1 MTHVDDLIR
10 LAASDDALERKIGDL
25 IWARTK
31 RGGQLPAVDDVR
43 RRLGLRRDLAASETT
58 GEWLET
64 WLAGKRAKRDSVKRS
79 YRMHLDNWLI
89 PHLGDVPLDRL
100 STEHI
105 AAMLDQIE
113 IYNAEISAAGAEDRA
128 PVLEG
133 DVRSRPRIT
142 GPTTQR
148 RIMATLRG
156 ALNEAIRQRRITWN
170 PCAGI
175 ELPEQADRE
184 TVVWSPHQ
192 VGVFLEHAEAAGH
205 RLALLYRMILL
216 CGLRRGE
223 AIGAR
228 WADADLEAG
237 RLAVVQ
243 TVLQF
248 GGQVVIGKPKTRSGR
263 RLISLPPGIVAL
275 LKEHR
280 DSQHRERW
288 EWGEAYQDN
297 GLIFCAEDGSVLSPD
312 AVSRAFRAL
321 ATAAGLPPI
330 KLHEGRHTAASL
342 ALEAGLD
349 IKVVSA
355 ALGHSGTQITRDLYQ
370 HVRVA
375 VADEAAAAV
384 ESLVTRR
391 ERGSAEAS
399 TRGRAGE

>member
-1 MTHVDDLIR
+1 M
-10 LAASDDALERKIGDL
+10 K
-25 IWARTK
+25 
-31 RGGQLPAVDDVR
+31 
-43 RRLGLRRDLAASETT
+43 
-58 GEWLET
+58 
-64 WLAGKRAKRDSVKRS
+64 
-79 YRMHLDNWLI
+79 
-89 PHLGDVPLDRL
+89 PHLGEVPLDRL

-113 IYNAEISAAGAEDRA
+113 VYNAEITAASTEGRA
-128 PVLEG
+128 PVLDG
-133 DVRSRPRIT
+133 DMRTRPRVT

-148 RIMATLRG
+148 RIMATLRA
-156 ALNEAIRQRRITWN
+156 ALNEAISQRRITWN

-175 ELPEQADRE
+175 ELPEQAERE
-184 TVVWSPHQ
+184 TVVWSPEQ
-192 VGVFLEHAEAAGH
+192 VGTFLDHADAAGH
-205 RLALLYRMILL
+205 RLALLYRLILL

-228 WADADLEAG
+228 WSDADLDAG

-248 GGQVVIGKPKTRSGR
+248 GGKTVIGKPKTKSGR

-275 LKEHR
+275 LTEHR
-280 DSQHRERW
+280 EAQRRERW
-288 EWGEAYQDN
+288 EWGEAYRDN

-312 AVSRAFRAL
+312 TVSRAFRAL
-321 ATAAGLPPI
+321 PAGAGLPPI

-342 ALEAGLD
+342 ALESGLD

-391 ERGSAEAS
+391 ERASETGS
-399 TRGRAGE
+399 